1 MHLEEIMDIKAFR
14 KCSHELVDWMAS
26 FLEEIESYPV
36 RSQIQPGDIKQKL
49 PDGPPQTGEPFEKI
63 MEDFESIILPGIT
76 HWQHPSFFAY
86 FPANSSYP
94 SVLAEMLTAT
104 LGAQCMIW
112 QTSPAAAELEE
123 RMMSWLGGML
133 GLPASWHGVIQDSAS
148 TATLCSILTARERA
162 TRFGVNER
170 GFIAG
175 NRLIVYG
182 SEETHSSIEKAVKI
196 AGIGT
201 ENLRK
206 VEVDASYAMIPEKL
220 EEAIEKDMDRGFMP
234 CCAVATL
241 GTTGSTAIDPL
252 EPIGEICRKHGVWLH
267 VDAALAGS
275 ALVLPECRYMI
286 NGLDHADTFVFN
298 PHKWM
303 FTNFD
308 CSAYFVKDRE
318 ALIKTFEIHPEYLK
332 TKEGTTVN
340 NYRDWGIQLGRRF
353 RALKLWFVIRTFG
366 VRGIQDTIRSHIRMA
381 RSIVEKIEK
390 SRDFELLAPAP
401 LNTVCFRY
409 KPEGISDP
417 GELNDLNAELLEK
430 LNSTGKVYFTHTK
443 LDGKYTIRFVI
454 GQTYVTQKHV
464 DRGWELIVEAAVQC
478 REKAARLP

>member
-1 MHLEEIMDIKAFR
+1 MEELMDIKAFR
-14 KCSHELVDWMAS
+14 KHAHELVDWMAS

-36 RSQIQPGDIKQKL
+36 RSQVQPGEIKKQL
-49 PDGPPQTGEPFEKI
+49 PENPPQKGESFELI
-63 MEDFESIILPGIT
+63 MEDFKSIILPGMT

-94 SVLAEMLTAT
+94 SLLAEMLTAT

-123 RMMSWLGGML
+123 QMMDWLKGML
-133 GLPASWHGVIQDSAS
+133 DLPQSWHGVIQDTAS
-148 TATLCSILTARERA
+148 TATLCSLLTARERI
-162 TRFGVNER
+162 TRINER
-170 GFIAG
+170 GFDTG
-175 NRLIVYG
+175 KKLIVYG
-182 SEETHSSIEKAVKI
+182 SAETHSSIEKAVKI
-196 AGIGT
+196 SGIGK

-206 VEVDASYAMIPEKL
+206 VGVDKNYAMIPEKL
-220 EEAIEKDMDRGFMP
+220 AEAIEKDIGRGYMP
-234 CCAVATL
+234 CCVVATL

-252 EPIGEICRKHGVWLH
+252 APIGEICRKYGIWLH

-275 ALVLPECRYMI
+275 ALVLKEYRWMI
-286 NGLDHADTFVFN
+286 RGIEYADTFVFN

-318 ALIKTFEIHPEYLK
+318 ALISTFEIHPEYLK
-332 TKEGTTVN
+332 TKESAVVN

-366 VRGIQDTIRSHIRMA
+366 VRGIQETIRSHLEMA
-381 RSIVEKIEK
+381 QTIAERVKTSP
-390 SRDFELLAPAP
+390 DFELLAPVP

-409 KPEGISDP
+409 KPEGTSDP
-417 GELNDLNAELLEK
+417 GKLDHLNAELLER
-430 LNSTGKVYFTHTK
+430 LNDTGKVYFTHTK
-443 LDGKYTIRFVI
+443 LDGKYTIRFVV
-454 GQTYVTQKHV
+454 GQTYVTQRHV
-464 DRGWELIVEAAVQC
+464 DEGWDLIAEMALKC
-478 REKAARLP
+478 R